1 MLDLLQVKYYQMPK
15 YKEILHRVY
24 RRCTQVATGMSRG
37 AMNYKEFVHQVVTP
51 ECKNR
56 FVIPEIF
63 PNWDHS
69 PRSGRAATAIYYNEA
84 PKYFYEMAC
93 DALEAVKDK
102 PSEEQ
107 IILLKSWNEWGE
119 GNYMEPDF
127 KYGHGYIEALRKAVD
142 EFK

>member
-1 MLDLLQVKYYQMPK
+1 
-15 YKEILHRVY
+15 
-24 RRCTQVATGMSRG
+24 
-37 AMNYKEFVHQVVTP
+37 
-51 ECKNR
+51 
-56 FVIPEIF
+56 
-63 PNWDHS
+63 
-69 PRSGRAATAIYYNEA
+69 
-84 PKYFYEMAC
+84 MAC